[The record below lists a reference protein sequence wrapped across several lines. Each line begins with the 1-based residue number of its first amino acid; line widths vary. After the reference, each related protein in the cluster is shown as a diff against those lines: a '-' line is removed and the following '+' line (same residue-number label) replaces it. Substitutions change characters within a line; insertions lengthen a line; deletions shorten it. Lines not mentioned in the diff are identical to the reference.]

1 MEYSWEMLKI
11 IFYLIL
17 VIAVIYI
24 LARYLRKLYLRP
36 KGGANMEIVEQLYLD
51 SNVSLKLVHI
61 KDKIML
67 IGVTQESIEILAE
80 WSESEFS
87 IEKIQNDNSIDF
99 KEKFKEVIAKYRRDD
114 NE

>member
-1 MEYSWEMLKI
+1 MGYSWEMLKI

-17 VIAVIYI
+17 VLAVIYI
-24 LARYLRKLYLRP
+24 LARYLRNFYLRP
-36 KGGANMEIVEQLYLD
+36 KGGANMELIEQLYLE
-51 SNVSLKLVHI
+51 SKASLKLVHI

-67 IGVTQESIEILAE
+67 IGVTEKNIEVLAE
-80 WSESEFS
+80 WPESEFS
-87 IEKIQNDNSIDF
+87 IEQIQRDNNIDF